1 MHNFN
6 QIIFVTSKFLKN
18 YIYILNLKKNHLS
31 MPFRDLI
38 LTISVPILWGV
49 GFTFTKLGMEQFP
62 PMLINGLRW
71 SLTGLILVW
80 WFPIPRKYLKKII
93 LVSIIGCTIQYSLT
107 FSGLNLINASSAIL
121 FVQCEV
127 PFGVLIAYFYLKE
140 KPQLKN
146 IIGIFIAFIGL
157 IILSGAPNLE
167 GKFIGVFLVLSGAF
181 TWSLGQVFAKEIS
194 ENVNGV
200 ILTAW
205 LGILAGPQLILASQ
219 LIEGNVYNNIVS
231 ANYKAWL
238 IVLYLGILMN
248 VFGYSIWYYLLG
260 RYEVNKILPSMLL
273 LPITG
278 VLTAIIFLGERP
290 DFYTY
295 IGGLV
300 IVIGVSLI
308 LLGKTNIKKI

>member
-1 MHNFN
+1 
-6 QIIFVTSKFLKN
+6 
-18 YIYILNLKKNHLS
+18 

-38 LTISVPILWGV
+38 LAISVPILWGV

-80 WFPIPRKYLKKII
+80 WFPIPRKYFKKII

-107 FSGLNLINASSAIL
+107 FSGLNLIDASSAIL

-127 PFGVLIAYFYLKE
+127 PFGILIAYFYLKE

-167 GKFIGVFLVLSGAF
+167 GKFIGVVLVLSGAF
-181 TWSLGQVFAKEIS
+181 TWSLGQVIAKEVS

-205 LGILAGPQLILASQ
+205 IGILAGPQLILASQ
-219 LIEGNVYNNIVS
+219 IIEGNVYNNIIS
-231 ANYKAWL
+231 ADYKAWL

-248 VFGYSIWYYLLG
+248 AIGYSIWYYVLG

-290 DFYTY
+290 DFKTY

-300 IVIGVSLI
+300 IIIGVSLI